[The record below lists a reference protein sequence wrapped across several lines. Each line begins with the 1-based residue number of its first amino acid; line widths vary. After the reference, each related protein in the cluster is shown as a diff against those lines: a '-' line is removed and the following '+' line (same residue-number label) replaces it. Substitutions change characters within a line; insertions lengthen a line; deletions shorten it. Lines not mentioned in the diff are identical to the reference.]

1 MYKSKRMTTK
11 KALDNVSR
19 SQNKTR
25 EKCETGIC
33 REKSV
38 CVCVGGV
45 TEMGKKSE
53 KEEVRGMPVYYTHI

>member
-11 KALDNVSR
+11 KALDNISR

-33 REKSV
+33 REKL
-38 CVCVGGV
+38 GWGV
-45 TEMGKKSE
+45 TEMGRKSE